1 MAIKLKTPAAPP
13 PPTGLPENAADI
25 LRVWRTLEAVIM
37 DMPEPQA
44 WALLQYEK
52 DNKGRH
58 LFLQRLYGRAS
69 TLRSQ
74 REARELRASIKDREA

>member
-1 MAIKLKTPAAPP
+1 MAIKLKQPEVDPNLPP
-13 PPTGLPENAADI
+13 NPSEI

-44 WALLQYEK
+44 WALFQYEK

-69 TLRSQ
+69 TLRAR
-74 REARELRASIKDREA
+74 REAREISTSIKDREV